1 MKNIFVVFTVSA
13 LFFGVADSVFSQTD
27 QSASSQDDGKRWSI
41 GLQAGPVFTKAF
53 NRNYSGF
60 SVQPGVY
67 YTSGRFMLG
76 AVPYFARFSDDYQGS
91 FNNPVDQRTDTFTYG
106 GINFQGRY
114 YFGKGSIRPYVTG
127 FMGGSYMS
135 DRLERKPEFGDDRT
149 HESSTINLGLG
160 AGATYRLSN
169 SLLLDIKVEQGFIRH
184 VDFGSW
190 NRSIIPS
197 IGILWKL

>member
-1 MKNIFVVFTVSA
+1 MKNIFLVFTVSA
-13 LFFGVADSVFSQTD
+13 LFFGGTDSAFSQTIR
-27 QSASSQDDGKRWSI
+27 SASSQDEGKRWSI
-41 GLQAGPVFTKAF
+41 GLQAGPVFAKAF
-53 NRNYSGF
+53 NRNYRGF

-67 YTSGRFMLG
+67 YYSGRYMLG

-91 FNNPVDQRTDTFTYG
+91 FNNPVDERTDTFTYG

-114 YFGKGSIRPYVTG
+114 YFGKGSIRPYVAG
-127 FMGGSYMS
+127 FIGAGYMS
-135 DRLERKPEFGDDRT
+135 DRLERKPEFGGDRT

-184 VDFGSW
+184 VDFDNW
-190 NRSIIPS
+190 NQYLNPS
-197 IGILWKL
+197 LGVLWQF